1 MNIEKIWAVPSGRKK
16 SALNYPKIWANH
28 VEIINHMQ
36 PITIKSVFLNSFLIE
51 NKCLINLEHINLGTQ
66 EMSSREWPIW
76 YGTPHAA
83 CAPSQRLTKN
93 NQHKGQWMW
102 WVGKKSTD
110 IYLKK
115 KKKRSLFHCRALN
128 ITGALKWSRHP
139 ICYFFFQMHLL
150 SWYLS
155 GNVFTVI
162 VKKKEKSLLQLHLTV
177 CPHNAFW
184 ANVSLL
190 CPWYKWLKRGTVT
203 SEQL

>member
-1 MNIEKIWAVPSGRKK
+1 MTNMIWDSTCCMCSISKAHKEQSTQRSVDVMSWKKIHWH
-16 SALNYPKIWANH
+16 L
-28 VEIINHMQ
+28 
-36 PITIKSVFLNSFLIE
+36 F
-51 NKCLINLEHINLGTQ
+51 
-66 EMSSREWPIW
+66 
-76 YGTPHAA
+76 
-83 CAPSQRLTKN
+83 
-93 NQHKGQWMW
+93 
-102 WVGKKSTD
+102 
-110 IYLKK
+110 KK

-203 SEQL
+203 LEQL

>member
-162 VKKKEKSLLQLHLTV
+162 VKKKRKV
-177 CPHNAFW
+177 
-184 ANVSLL
+184 
-190 CPWYKWLKRGTVT
+190 TVT
-203 SEQL
+203 TASYCMST